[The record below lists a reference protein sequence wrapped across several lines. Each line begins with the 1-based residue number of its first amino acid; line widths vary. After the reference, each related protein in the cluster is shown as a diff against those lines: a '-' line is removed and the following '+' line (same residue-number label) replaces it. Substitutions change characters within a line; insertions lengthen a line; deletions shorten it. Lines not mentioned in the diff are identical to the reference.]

1 MAKVMVIG
9 DLHMGHRSGDRE
21 TAEYQLRVFDEFIF
35 PLISKLGIK
44 HVIQTGDYFD
54 ARKAIRHDTME
65 LVREKII
72 PKTVGQEWHVLVG
85 NHDMH
90 LKENI
95 FPNSCNELLST
106 YENFTIYNEPGV
118 LEVDG
123 IRIDMIPWICRDNRK
138 QILDFIANT
147 TSNIAVGHFE
157 LAGFQY
163 YRGMASQGEDAH
175 FLANYSQ
182 VWSGHF
188 HTISKA
194 NHILYVGT
202 PYQLTFGDADDDRG
216 VWVYDTDDGK
226 FEFYNNNMPRF
237 SRIYYD
243 HTTFDEK
250 NLDRFKGMNLNI
262 QVKNRGDT
270 KKFDKLL
277 DKLYSIAK
285 EVKVKDIPDSQ
296 GTAGNSIVLKD
307 LLTTSDIIDAYI
319 DTLEETEEDRKKIK
333 RFILDLYNEAEAI

>member
-1 MAKVMVIG
+1 MAKLMVIG

-21 TAEYQLRVFDEFIF
+21 TAEYQLRVFEEFIF

-44 HVIQTGDYFD
+44 RVIQTGDFFD

-65 LVREKII
+65 LVRERLVPLTK
-72 PKTVGQEWHVLVG
+72 GQHWDILVG

-95 FPNSCNELLST
+95 FPNSCNELLAG
-106 YENFTIYNEPGV
+106 YDNITIHNEPGV
-118 LEVDG
+118 IDVDG
-123 IRIDMIPWICRDNRK
+123 IKIDMIPWICRDNRK
-138 QILDFIANT
+138 QILDFISNS

-243 HTTFDEK
+243 HATFDDK
-250 NLDRFKGMNLNI
+250 NLERYKGMNLNI
-262 QVKNRGDT
+262 QVKSRGDT
-270 KKFDKLL
+270 KKFDKLI
-277 DKLYSIAK
+277 DKLILIAK
-285 EVKVKDIPDSQ
+285 EVKVKD
-296 GTAGNSIVLKD
+296 VLESND
-307 LLTTSDIIDAYI
+307 GSVVSTSLNTMLTTADIIDEYV
-319 DTLEETEEDRKKIK
+319 DTLEETDEDRKKIK
-333 RFILDLYNEAEAI
+333 RFILDLYREAETL

>member
-1 MAKVMVIG
+1 MAKLMLIG
-9 DLHMGHRSGDRE
+9 DMHLGHRSGDRE

-44 HVIQTGDYFD
+44 RVIQTGDFFD

-65 LVREKII
+65 LVRERLI
-72 PKTVGQEWHVLVG
+72 PKTKGVQWDVLVG

-90 LKENI
+90 LKESI
-95 FPNSCNELLST
+95 YPNSCNELLAG
-106 YENFTIYNEPGV
+106 YDNFTIHNEPGV
-118 LEVDG
+118 VEIDG
-123 IRIDMIPWICRDNRK
+123 IKIDMIPWICRDNRK
-138 QILDFIANT
+138 QVLDFISN
-147 TSNIAVGHFE
+147 SVNNIAVGHFE

-163 YRGMASQGEDAH
+163 YRGMASQGEDSH

-216 VWVYDTDDGK
+216 VWVYDTDDGT
-226 FEFYNNNMPRF
+226 FEFHNNNMPRF

-243 HTTFDEK
+243 HAVFDEK
-250 NLDRFKGMNLNI
+250 NLERYKDMYLNI
-262 QVKNRGDT
+262 QVKSRGDT
-270 KKFDKLL
+270 KKFDKLI
-277 DKLYSIAK
+277 DKLILIAK
-285 EVKVKDIPDSQ
+285 EVKVKD
-296 GTAGNSIVLKD
+296 VLESGSSVATTMT
-307 LLTTSDIIDAYI
+307 LNNMLTTSDIIDQYI
-319 DTLEETEEDRKKIK
+319 DTLDETEEDRKKIK
-333 RFILDLYNEAEAI
+333 RFVADLYREAEKV